1 MKRVLT
7 APGILFCILVLAA
20 TLRLLHLGSESLWL
34 DEIISVAIA
43 RLDWGTFWKLV
54 SRFEANMA
62 LYYGLLHFWIKLG
75 ESEAI
80 VRGLSA
86 LAGFLTV
93 PLLYALGERLFS
105 TRVGLI
111 GALLLSVNAF
121 HIRFSQEARAYTLV
135 VLLTTL
141 SSFFF
146 VKAIERNSRTDW
158 AGYVLA
164 AALAVYSHFFG
175 VLIVG
180 AQLASLVLLPAKEVP
195 WKRLLVSI
203 SAMGLLLLP
212 VATFVFTRDQGQLG
226 SVPKLRPSDIYS
238 LFESFAGGG
247 KLLVLAYFVLCLI
260 ALLRV
265 ARAWSISRISK
276 ETWHYSFLLSWL
288 LLPILVGLA
297 VSIFKPL
304 LVARYFI
311 ICLPPLVM
319 LAAVGVAAI
328 NSGWVRAGS
337 VVVLLVLAGHAVLFY
352 YSHPEKEEWRQATAY
367 VVSHPTQKDA
377 ILFYI
382 DTGRLGFDYY
392 ARLLGAAGQ
401 TGEVVFPASFDWGGD
416 TAENGPDGSV
426 LATLP
431 EHYGRVWLFL
441 SHDNTA
447 TRQQKALALETS
459 LAAQYPDVKEQKFRG
474 VRVLTFGR
482 K

>member
-1 MKRVLT
+1 
-7 APGILFCILVLAA
+7 
-20 TLRLLHLGSESLWL
+20 
-34 DEIISVAIA
+34 
-43 RLDWGTFWKLV
+43 
-54 SRFEANMA
+54 
-62 LYYGLLHFWIKLG
+62 
-75 ESEAI
+75 
-80 VRGLSA
+80 
-86 LAGFLTV
+86 
-93 PLLYALGERLFS
+93 
-105 TRVGLI
+105 
-111 GALLLSVNAF
+111 
-121 HIRFSQEARAYTLV
+121 
-135 VLLTTL
+135 
-141 SSFFF
+141 
-146 VKAIERNSRTDW
+146 
-158 AGYVLA
+158 
-164 AALAVYSHFFG
+164 
-175 VLIVG
+175 
-180 AQLASLVLLPAKEVP
+180 
-195 WKRLLVSI
+195 
-203 SAMGLLLLP
+203 
-212 VATFVFTRDQGQLG
+212 
-226 SVPKLRPSDIYS
+226 
-238 LFESFAGGG
+238 
-247 KLLVLAYFVLCLI
+247 
-260 ALLRV
+260 
-265 ARAWSISRISK
+265 
-276 ETWHYSFLLSWL
+276 
-288 LLPILVGLA
+288 
-297 VSIFKPL
+297 
-304 LVARYFI
+304 
-311 ICLPPLVM
+311 M
-319 LAAVGVAAI
+319 LAAVGVSSI